1 MLEKLTLMLHFIT
14 LLGIILIWMVKKMKK
29 LNVKLK
35 DARLYLGLTQEDVA
49 KLMDLNRNA
58 IIGIENGSR
67 KVSAEELAQFSKIYG
82 WSMEKLM
89 EENVENNMVPMF
101 ARTFNELSDKDK
113 QEILNLIKFK
123 RMYQEENN
131 E

>member
-1 MLEKLTLMLHFIT
+1 ME
-14 LLGIILIWMVKKMKK
+14 GEKMKK
-29 LNVKLK
+29 LNFKLK
-35 DARLYLGLTQEDVA
+35 DARIYLGLTQEDVA
-49 KLMDLNRNA
+49 KLMELNRNA
-58 IIGIENGSR
+58 IISIENGSR
-67 KVSAEELAQFSKIYG
+67 KVSAEELAKFSKIYG
-82 WSMEKLM
+82 WSMEELM
-89 EENVENNMVPMF
+89 EENVEDNMVPMF